1 MDEGRLTH
9 HTLLHDT
16 AGDRYLLILELLEI
30 IPDLLAVLLLIELRN
45 LERILSGSLQLC
57 KLLTART
64 NDMVRILYRRLV
76 LLVFLILC
84 HSFSLLLI
92 TMQTTGASSPAVC
105 RIYHYIT

>member
-16 AGDRYLLILELLEI
+16 ASDRYLLILELLEI
-30 IPDLLAVLLLIELRN
+30 IPDLLAVLLLIEFRN

-57 KLLTART
+57 KLLPART

-84 HSFSLLLI
+84 HSFSLLFML
-92 TMQTTGASSPAVC
+92 TP
-105 RIYHYIT
+105 RDR